1 MANQDGHN
9 SQHFLFLC
17 YKGLFLLEIPE
28 TSNLESLRCKEQT
41 VFYSDKTALEWSQ
54 TGTKWFLSAGVVTD
68 ALWEWLATC
77 PHRVPSWH
85 INCTLSALWVISWL
99 FLNHSPSW
107 LWVFCCFIPP
117 KLNPVS
123 TVLLSSTCHHHLP
136 VRLSLWASALLLL
149 LTKPPFTHRPWIHD
163 AFQARSWVWKA
174 KLQGFVLRA

>member
-1 MANQDGHN
+1 MGFLRTVLKLIDPSVVPSRKLSCQLATVNIYMALSVANQDGHN

-41 VFYSDKTALEWSQ
+41 VFHSDKTALEWSQ

-99 FLNHSPSW
+99 FLNHSPS
-107 LWVFCCFIPP
+107 
-117 KLNPVS
+117 
-123 TVLLSSTCHHHLP
+123 
-136 VRLSLWASALLLL
+136 
-149 LTKPPFTHRPWIHD
+149 
-163 AFQARSWVWKA
+163 
-174 KLQGFVLRA
+174 